1 MRDRVPGDLLHI
13 APRIM
18 HKDGKSHDKLSIA
31 QLIRMST
38 HPPSSG
44 YSQAVMCLI
53 ATVPLGLTASGAE
66 MS

>member
-1 MRDRVPGDLLHI
+1 MRDRVPGDVLHI
-13 APRIM
+13 APRTM

-31 QLIRMST
+31 QLMRVST
-38 HPPSSG
+38 HPPSSR

-53 ATVPLGLTASGAE
+53 ETVPLGLTASGAE